1 MNLDKSLKFFV
12 LILMLLIGVTG
23 VYAARGLYADGSF
36 WLFEML
42 SRGGFY
48 IFDPHRAYAQI
59 LMQLPVVISL
69 ALGTQ
74 DLNFLIRAHSFGFVV
89 VPLIFWIAALIIQ
102 IHSRLFWFFVMA
114 FCVTY
119 LRSNFFAAGEFNI
132 TYGMTAFCASMLLRQ
147 NINRTLSVLMVL
159 TSVVLTHSYEM
170 TLFLGP
176 LLVALS
182 AWRLWQAKQDS
193 VFVRACVILAIIF
206 FLVASYV
213 GLQSAFFQR
222 SYDGRSTANLSALA
236 EIHFLYLLA
245 LPLLVTVL
253 CLVRINYL
261 KRILTVAIA
270 LLIVCYFLYA
280 LRWDQTNI
288 SFGYLSYAYR
298 ALVGLLLI
306 EVVLLAF
313 ITRKEN
319 LTDDRVG
326 LVVTLFFLSLA
337 VSMLNHTYG
346 FYKWIERFEAAAIN
360 LQHNTHINES
370 RINTNHGMNSGYN
383 WPWGNSYTSILLR
396 GNAEAIVLNS
406 SQFQSTDG
414 SCFEGLRKNSEQA
427 LDACQRSRLYPF
439 FTLKKTRYL
448 FP

>member
-1 MNLDKSLKFFV
+1 MNLDKSLKLFV
-12 LILMLLIGVTG
+12 LILMLLIGVAG

-59 LMQLPVVISL
+59 LMQLPVVVPL
-69 ALGTQ
+69 ALGSQ
-74 DLNFLIRAHSFGFVV
+74 DLNFLIRAHSLGFVFL
-89 VPLIFWIAALIIQ
+89 PLVFWLATLAIQ
-102 IHSRLFWFFVMA
+102 INTRLFWFFLMA

-132 TYGMTAFCASMLLRQ
+132 TYGMTAFCASILLRQ
-147 NINRTLSVLMVL
+147 KITRTLSVLLVL
-159 TSVVLTHSYEM
+159 TSMVLTHSYEM

-193 VFVRACVILAIIF
+193 VFVRVCVILAIIF
-206 FLVASYV
+206 FLVSSYV
-213 GLQSAFFQR
+213 GLLSAFFQR

-270 LLIVCYFLYA
+270 LLIVCYLLYA
-280 LRWDQTNI
+280 SRWDQTNI

-337 VSMLNHTYG
+337 LSMFHHTYG
-346 FYKWIERFEAAAIN
+346 FYKWIERFEAEAIN

-396 GNAEAIVLNS
+396 GNAEAIILNS
-406 SQFQSTDG
+406 SHFQSADG
-414 SCFEGLRKNSEQA
+414 GCYEGLRKNSSQA
-427 LDACQRSRLYPF
+427 LDACQKNRLYPLI
-439 FTLKKTRYL
+439 TLKKYGYL
-448 FP
+448 LP

>member
-1 MNLDKSLKFFV
+1 
-12 LILMLLIGVTG
+12 
-23 VYAARGLYADGSF
+23 
-36 WLFEML
+36 
-42 SRGGFY
+42 
-48 IFDPHRAYAQI
+48 
-59 LMQLPVVISL
+59 
-69 ALGTQ
+69 
-74 DLNFLIRAHSFGFVV
+74 
-89 VPLIFWIAALIIQ
+89 
-102 IHSRLFWFFVMA
+102 
-114 FCVTY
+114 
-119 LRSNFFAAGEFNI
+119 
-132 TYGMTAFCASMLLRQ
+132 MTAFCASILLREK
-147 NINRTLSVLMVL
+147 INRTISLLMVL

-193 VFVRACVILAIIF
+193 VFVRSCLTLAVIF
-206 FLVASYV
+206 FLVSSYV

-261 KRILTVAIA
+261 KRILTVAIV

-288 SFGYLSYAYR
+288 SFGYLNYAYR
-298 ALVGLLLI
+298 ALAGMLLI
-306 EVVLLAF
+306 GVVLLAF
-313 ITRKEN
+313 IARKESA
-319 LTDDRVG
+319 TDG
-326 LVVTLFFLSLA
+326 KIGFVVTLFFLSLA
-337 VSMLNHTYG
+337 LSMLHHTYG
-346 FYKWIERFEAAAIN
+346 FYKWIGRFEAEAIN
-360 LQHNTHINES
+360 LQRNTHINES
-370 RINTNHGMNSGYN
+370 SINTNHGMNSGYN

-396 GNAEAIVLNS
+396 GNAEAIVLNN

-414 SCFEGLRKNSEQA
+414 SCYESLRKDSGQA
-427 LDACQRSRLYPF
+427 LEACQKSRLYPF
-439 FTLKKTRYL
+439 FTLKKTGSL